1 MNLSARLA
9 REKVRIESVISQPQT
24 PPIGLCADSAKRL
37 QKFEQADILAA
48 CTIQNRERVAGDR
61 RIDGDVLFVCRGR
74 AAEGATDRSNKVA
87 NRMARA
93 FFVKVVGVVV
103 KGTSAKP

>member
-1 MNLSARLA
+1 MNLGARLA

-61 RIDGDVLFVCRGR
+61 RIDGDVLFVRRGR
-74 AAEGATDRSNKVA
+74 RGTDRSNKVA